1 MHRFFLAQ
9 QLNDKEII
17 FLKDKALVHQIKRV
31 SRLHKGDHIALFNTI
46 EGEEGTDVVAEI
58 KNIEGS
64 SIGLLVKERLEN
76 LRESTKHLTLYCAL
90 IRKERFE
97 WMLEKATEPGVREFV
112 PFVAARSVRKNIQRA
127 RCETIIKEAMEQ
139 SGRAIIPH
147 LYDPI
152 SFEQAIEQSAA
163 SQRKTFFAA
172 RSERDNMIRGAG
184 DRYVNLFIGPEGGW
198 DPKEIF
204 LAREAH
210 CEIVSLGRLTLRAE
224 TAAVVGSYTL
234 LWG

>member
-1 MHRFFLAQ
+1 MYRFFLAQ
-9 QLNDKEII
+9 KLNDKNII
-17 FLKDKALVHQIKRV
+17 FLKDKALTHQMGRV
-31 SRLHKGDHIALFNTI
+31 FRLRRGDRVAFFNNLP
-46 EGEEGTDVVAEI
+46 GEQGVDVIAEI
-58 KNIEGS
+58 KNADGS
-64 SIGLLVKERLEN
+64 TISFLVKDRVEN
-76 LRESTKHLTLYCAL
+76 VRESTKYLTLYCAL

-97 WMLEKATEPGVREFV
+97 WMLEKATEAGVREFV

-210 CEIVSLGRLTLRAE
+210 CEIVSLGRLTLRTE
-224 TAAVVGSYTL
+224 TAAVVGSYT
-234 LWG
+234 

>member
-1 MHRFFLAQ
+1 MHRFFWAQ
-9 QLNDKEII
+9 KLNDKEII
-17 FLKDKALVHQIKRV
+17 FLKDKTLIHQIQRV
-31 SRLHKGDHIALFNTI
+31 LRLRKGDTIVLFNNI

-58 KNIEGS
+58 KNTAGS
-64 SIGLLVKERLEN
+64 SISLLVRERLEN
-76 LRESTKHLTLYCAL
+76 LRESTKYLTLYCAL

-97 WMLEKATEPGVREFV
+97 WILEKATEVGVREFV
-112 PFVAARSVRKNIQRA
+112 PFVATRSMRKNIQRA
-127 RCETIIKEAMEQ
+127 RCETILKEAAEQ
-139 SGRAIIPH
+139 SGRAIIPQIQNV
-147 LYDPI
+147 I
-152 SFEQAIEQSAA
+152 SFEQALKQSLA

-172 RSERDNMIRGAG
+172 SVERDNMIRGAG
-184 DRYVNLFIGPEGGW
+184 DRHVSLFVGPEGGW

-210 CEIVSLGRLTLRAE
+210 CEMVSLGRLTLRAE